1 MFPAVSLNKK
11 RSNSKFPA
19 ENSDSPYSDSMVRS
33 QKSKALTWK
42 KNKSPV
48 ISKKNLLEGN
58 NDELKSRHIR
68 NSLQVQFPSH
78 IQSDITK
85 AETLE
90 QEYNETLKKF
100 KMGDEDIQ
108 FINEIEIIDDILLK
122 IVDHM
127 KPFEKLIKRLR
138 KRLEKNLYKISLEEI
153 KENFDED
160 LEKAEK
166 RNSSLIQKINSLSDL
181 NDQLAEDNK
190 KLREKLLEYDR
201 LFKDSPNLVLNYQ
214 NIVDKMLEQCNK
226 IKEQNHEIKKLR
238 KYYEKYKILV
248 KELDDDSIILS
259 DNYKLD
265 INISQIS

>member
-1 MFPAVSLNKK
+1 M
-11 RSNSKFPA
+11 
-19 ENSDSPYSDSMVRS
+19 
-33 QKSKALTWK
+33 
-42 KNKSPV
+42 
-48 ISKKNLLEGN
+48 
-58 NDELKSRHIR
+58 
-68 NSLQVQFPSH
+68 
-78 IQSDITK
+78 
-85 AETLE
+85 
-90 QEYNETLKKF
+90 
-100 KMGDEDIQ
+100 
-108 FINEIEIIDDILLK
+108 
-122 IVDHM
+122 
-127 KPFEKLIKRLR
+127 
-138 KRLEKNLYKISLEEI
+138 
-153 KENFDED
+153 
-160 LEKAEK
+160 
-166 RNSSLIQKINSLSDL
+166 SDL